1 MTRNRLVALAAV
13 GAILIGGI
21 AYALVG
27 RSSNDPVVPLFVD
40 ETASSGINHVYD
52 GEFPYFVGGGVATF
66 DCNDDG
72 KPELYLAGG
81 AKDAALY
88 VNESDVAG
96 ALRFSQKSSPTTD
109 LTAVT
114 GAYPLDV
121 DSDGVLDLV
130 VLRRGANA
138 ILRGL
143 GNCEFEDATSQL
155 GIDPGDDW
163 TVAFSAMWES
173 GAKLP
178 TLAFGNYL
186 IPDTYDCAANELWS
200 PGMNGYTAPKL
211 LPAHCTLSLLFSDWN
226 DDGNADLR
234 VSNDRNYDRNAE
246 EQLWRIR
253 TGEEPRQFGEADGW
267 RKVVI
272 WGMGIASYDLTGD
285 GKPEVFLS
293 SQADNKLQ
301 TLEDATGEPR
311 YRDIALERGVTAQRP
326 YTGSDVLPSTAWHP
340 EFDDVNNDGFVDL
353 FISKGNVDA
362 QVDYAKDDPNNLLL
376 GRSDGTFV
384 ERGAEAGV
392 NNEAR
397 SRGAVLTDLNLDGLL
412 DLVVVNRRVPVEVR
426 RNVGT
431 GTASSP
437 APLGHWIALSIAQ
450 PAPNTHAI
458 GSKIEVR
465 AGGRTMTREVTVG
478 GGHASG
484 DASWIHFGLGKAQ
497 TAEVRVTFPGTK
509 PGPWMPVDADG
520 FYAIARGS
528 TAPVRWSPGG

>member
-21 AYALVG
+21 AFALVG

-155 GIDPGDDW
+155 GVDPGDEW

-173 GAKLP
+173 GANLP

-186 IPDTYDCAANELWS
+186 IPDTYD
-200 PGMNGYTAPKL
+200 
-211 LPAHCTLSLLFSDWN
+211 
-226 DDGNADLR
+226 
-234 VSNDRNYDRNAE
+234 
-246 EQLWRIR
+246 
-253 TGEEPRQFGEADGW
+253 
-267 RKVVI
+267 
-272 WGMGIASYDLTGD
+272 
-285 GKPEVFLS
+285 
-293 SQADNKLQ
+293 
-301 TLEDATGEPR
+301 
-311 YRDIALERGVTAQRP
+311 
-326 YTGSDVLPSTAWHP
+326 
-340 EFDDVNNDGFVDL
+340 
-353 FISKGNVDA
+353 
-362 QVDYAKDDPNNLLL
+362 
-376 GRSDGTFV
+376 
-384 ERGAEAGV
+384 
-392 NNEAR
+392 
-397 SRGAVLTDLNLDGLL
+397 
-412 DLVVVNRRVPVEVR
+412 
-426 RNVGT
+426 
-431 GTASSP
+431 
-437 APLGHWIALSIAQ
+437 
-450 PAPNTHAI
+450 
-458 GSKIEVR
+458 
-465 AGGRTMTREVTVG
+465 
-478 GGHASG
+478 
-484 DASWIHFGLGKAQ
+484 
-497 TAEVRVTFPGTK
+497 
-509 PGPWMPVDADG
+509 
-520 FYAIARGS
+520 
-528 TAPVRWSPGG
+528 